1 MATPN
6 RLTGSRVSFRNGGH
20 RPRVRSVGGPRRR
33 RSWPLAVSRR
43 RGVGVRLGTR
53 QATARQPAG
62 RSDARGDATSQLVE
76 LRREYFVPNT
86 YEDWSAYMTVEAAQR
101 VVAFYI
107 MLGVAVVPMTI
118 ISLLVFGLLLD
129 LVSGGFVT
137 SASISGSAGIDLSV
151 LAPVVIFSTGK
162 AVVDWSRRTVGI
174 RTDTDGLVGW
184 FTPENLHLR
193 EWEQE
198 RR

>member
-1 MATPN
+1 
-6 RLTGSRVSFRNGGH
+6 
-20 RPRVRSVGGPRRR
+20 
-33 RSWPLAVSRR
+33 
-43 RGVGVRLGTR
+43 
-53 QATARQPAG
+53 
-62 RSDARGDATSQLVE
+62 
-76 LRREYFVPNT
+76 
-86 YEDWSAYMTVEAAQR
+86 
-101 VVAFYI
+101 
-107 MLGVAVVPMTI
+107 MTI

-151 LAPVVIFSTGK
+151 LAPVVIFSAGK

-184 FTPENLHLR
+184 FTPENPHLR